1 MVHLTDANE
10 AAEFQAPSKD
20 QTTLYIAEDGTTPA
34 EGPGL
39 ATSASAAPGAG
50 TAEFVYLRG
59 DGPRR
64 TR

>member
-39 ATSASAAPGAG
+39 ATSASACPAAG
-50 TAEFVYLRG
+50 TAASYTYVATDQ
-59 DGPRR
+59 DG